1 MENTTIK
8 MQGKGMRVP
17 LYSKVSDLFPKEKN
31 KGYEGNPVVG
41 VLLNGVLSPLSE
53 RIEGESTVEE
63 VRLFSTLGRRVY
75 RRTLTLLLFY
85 ASSIVYPARALR
97 IAHSLGDGY
106 YFQYEDGE
114 SLDVGKLEK
123 VMRHAV
129 SESMKIE
136 SIYLTHEKALDYL
149 SKSNSKETIELL
161 MTLNDENYRFLKI
174 GSYMQ
179 LYTEPVLEDVSLLT
193 LWELRSYS
201 SGMLLRYP
209 QSRSIKTINKFADN
223 PLLFSVFE
231 ETRRDE
237 KRIGINSLG
246 ALNHKQSEGEIEE
259 AVLMMET
266 LQRKKIMEIAEKAI
280 RKEELKVI
288 FIAGPSSSGKTTF
301 SLKLS
306 ENLKVL
312 GKKPVKISIDDY
324 YKPRCEVPRDEN
336 GDYDFEA
343 LDALELDLFRS
354 QIDAL
359 TRGNGVHIPSFSF
372 KSQKR
377 TFQEKETVMD
387 EDTVLVIEGIH
398 GLNPKLI
405 PSLDGKYIFRI
416 YISALT
422 SLNLDSSTRI
432 STTDNRIIRR
442 MVRDNRTRGIGAL
455 ETISR
460 WPSVER
466 GEKDNIFPYQN
477 NADVMMNS
485 ALDYE
490 LGVLAPMAMPLLRS
504 VDKKEEE
511 AYAVARRL
519 LAFLS
524 FFYPINGIHVPSD
537 SLLREFIG
545 GSIYQAI

>member
-1 MENTTIK
+1 M
-8 MQGKGMRVP
+8 
-17 LYSKVSDLFPKEKN
+17 
-31 KGYEGNPVVG
+31 
-41 VLLNGVLSPLSE
+41 
-53 RIEGESTVEE
+53 
-63 VRLFSTLGRRVY
+63 
-75 RRTLTLLLFY
+75 
-85 ASSIVYPARALR
+85 
-97 IAHSLGDGY
+97 
-106 YFQYEDGE
+106 
-114 SLDVGKLEK
+114 
-123 VMRHAV
+123 
-129 SESMKIE
+129 
-136 SIYLTHEKALDYL
+136 
-149 SKSNSKETIELL
+149 
-161 MTLNDENYRFLKI
+161 
-174 GSYMQ
+174 
-179 LYTEPVLEDVSLLT
+179 
-193 LWELRSYS
+193 
-201 SGMLLRYP
+201 
-209 QSRSIKTINKFADN
+209 
-223 PLLFSVFE
+223 
-231 ETRRDE
+231 
-237 KRIGINSLG
+237 
-246 ALNHKQSEGEIEE
+246 
-259 AVLMMET
+259 
-266 LQRKKIMEIAEKAI
+266 
-280 RKEELKVI
+280 
-288 FIAGPSSSGKTTF
+288 
-301 SLKLS
+301 
-306 ENLKVL
+306 
-312 GKKPVKISIDDY
+312 
-324 YKPRCEVPRDEN
+324 
-336 GDYDFEA
+336 
-343 LDALELDLFRS
+343 
-354 QIDAL
+354 
-359 TRGNGVHIPSFSF
+359 
-372 KSQKR
+372 
-377 TFQEKETVMD
+377 
-387 EDTVLVIEGIH
+387 VIEGIH